1 MIKLTKQAINRL
13 FASPI
18 RVALVNG
25 CFNLAEVTASFSRY
39 RVELRVEVSHPTLD
53 WQCGCRQEVTLLY
66 CVRDEGRFIP
76 VPDELEP
83 LVEKLRKA
91 ATMTDEEARRIGR
104 ENAIAAAEAMRE
116 FGLF

>member
-1 MIKLTKQAINRL
+1 MNKLTKQAITRL
-13 FASPI
+13 NTAPI

-25 CFNLAEVTASFSRY
+25 CFKLAEVTASFSRY

-66 CVRDEGRFIP
+66 CVRDDGRFIP

-83 LVEKLRKA
+83 LVEKLRRA
-91 ATMTDEEARRIGR
+91 ATMTDEEAQRIGR
-104 ENAIAAAEAMRE
+104 ENAIAAAEYLRE